1 MAEHAP
7 STARRLAVSFGMG
20 VSALAAAASLMTFG
34 VGTASADDLVP
45 DPSVAGNGREP
56 DGAVRESATQ
66 GDVRSA
72 GMGEAVSPA
81 GSGDVRG
88 SNKAAPGTKAW
99 VFPGASGDI
108 SACVYSGPWCANWM
122 AIPFDLNNP

>member
-1 MAEHAP
+1 VADHT
-7 STARRLAVSFGMG
+7 SSRARRMAVSFAMG
-20 VSALAAAASLMTFG
+20 VSSVAAAASLMTIG

-45 DPSVAGNGREP
+45 DPSVAGNHREA

-72 GMGEAVSPA
+72 GMGEALAPA
-81 GSGDVRG
+81 GGDVRSG
-88 SNKAAPGTKAW
+88 AGKATPGTKAW

-108 SACVYSGPWCANWM
+108 SACVYDGPWCANWL